1 MDPVA
6 VPPVA
11 KIRRTKAPVTD
22 QPANRSLVDLS
33 FVCSLCFSEEH
44 RNSRFLNHHASGLF
58 KAVPDGR
65 TSSMSGADLAI
76 FTWRLRSD
84 GQSVPLH
91 CWFCASTAKHSI
103 SLAHAIH
110 FADRLDL
117 TLNMSDPRISC
128 HREGAYLANGKNGL
142 AASIDSRNPRSST
155 RRIFLRS
162 GCWSAQSVAIKNART
177 SNASGADTSHDL
189 LLFNGPGTRAQRT
202 L

>member
-1 MDPVA
+1 MDAVA

-11 KIRRTKAPVTD
+11 KIRRTKPPVTD

-44 RNSRFLNHHASGLF
+44 RNSRLLNHHASGLF
-58 KAVPDGR
+58 KAVADGR

-117 TLNMSDPRISC
+117 TLNMSAPRISC
-128 HREGAYLANGKNGL
+128 HREGAYPAWQERAGRKHRLAESEQLKEAYFSQKWVL
-142 AASIDSRNPRSST
+142 
-155 RRIFLRS
+155 
-162 GCWSAQSVAIKNART
+162 V
-177 SNASGADTSHDL
+177 
-189 LLFNGPGTRAQRT
+189 GTKCGNKKRPNV
-202 L
+202 